1 MTFVLTRDKAE
12 RLEGIIQRDL
22 IEAGAQ
28 HVIIVDLS
36 GNLIVEKGTLQV
48 TDLLSLAV
56 LLAANFAATA
66 EIARLVGETD
76 FSLLFHKGD
85 KTNIHFSKLG
95 DNNIIITFF
104 DDNVSLGLIRLRSTS
119 AIEQLATVLNGKE
132 GNERWHL

>member
-1 MTFVLTRDKAE
+1 MNLVLTREKTE
-12 RLEGIIQRDL
+12 RLETIIQRDL

-28 HVIIVDLS
+28 HVIIVDQS
-36 GNLIVEKGTLQV
+36 GNLIVEQGTLEV
-48 TDLLSLAV
+48 TDILSLAV

-95 DNNIIITFF
+95 DNHIIITFF
-104 DDNVSLGLIRLRSTS
+104 DDNVSLGLIRLRSTN
-119 AIEQLATVLNGKE
+119 AIDQLTSILSSKE

>member
-1 MTFVLTRDKAE
+1 MTLVLTREKTE

-22 IEAGAQ
+22 IEAGAH

-36 GNLIVEKGTLQV
+36 GNLIVEQGTLQV
-48 TDLLSLAV
+48 TDILSLAV

-95 DNNIIITFF
+95 DNHIIITFF
-104 DDNVSLGLIRLRSTS
+104 EDNVSLGLIRLRSTT
-119 AIEQLATVLNGKE
+119 AIGQLAAILNGKE
-132 GNERWHL
+132 GSEQWHL